1 MDDWGFD
8 DIDQVAATPEP
19 QATGTREMVPEGR
32 HGLKIERAGED
43 DASLKITL
51 AHPDKRLGWVWDTMP
66 KGNGIA
72 KARLASLLRAL
83 GVQLDDW
90 RRMDPGDL
98 VGRHVE
104 AEIYHK
110 VGTKGGT
117 FVNVRKY
124 YEPEPVAPAAK
135 PATKPAAA
143 RTQAAKAHREVTE
156 GDADVI
162 PF

>member
-8 DIDQVAATPEP
+8 DIEQVAATPEP

-124 YEPEPVAPAAK
+124 YEPEAAAPAA
-135 PATKPAAA
+135 KPAAA
-143 RTQAAKAHREVTE
+143 RTQAAKVHREVTE
-156 GDADVI
+156 GNADAI

>member
-1 MDDWGFD
+1 MDDWGFED
-8 DIDQVAATPEP
+8 FDQVAATPEP
-19 QATGTREMVPEGR
+19 QAAGGRELVPEGR
-32 HGLKIERAGED
+32 HGFRVERAGED
-43 DASLKITL
+43 DTSLKVTL
-51 AHPDKRLGWVWDTMP
+51 AHPDKRMGWVWDTMP

-98 VGRHVE
+98 IGRHVE

-110 VGTKGGT
+110 VGSKGGT

-124 YEPEPVAPAAK
+124 YEAEPAPAA
-135 PATKPAAA
+135 AKPAAA
-143 RTQAAKAHREVTE
+143 RSQAAKAHKATTE
-156 GDADVI
+156 GNADAI